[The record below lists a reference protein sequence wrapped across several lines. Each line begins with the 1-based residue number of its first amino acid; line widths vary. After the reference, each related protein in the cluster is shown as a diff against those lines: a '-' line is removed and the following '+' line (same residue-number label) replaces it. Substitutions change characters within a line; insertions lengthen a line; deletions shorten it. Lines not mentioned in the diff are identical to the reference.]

1 MTRPV
6 RAILIDPF
14 TCTVTDVEL
23 ASTDLANLHRKLSH
37 EVHPV
42 RSLALAYCPFLR
54 VGGAIYVDNQ
64 GSLESPVRFFRIAG
78 LEPPLA
84 GKGLILGT
92 DKEGNTISASSS
104 LELITAAVTFAEMRD
119 GQYIPTYAP
128 WKRGEKV

>member
-1 MTRPV
+1 MTRKV

-14 TCTVTDVEL
+14 ACTVADVEL
-23 ASTDLANLHRKLSH
+23 DSTHLANLHRQLSH
-37 EVHPV
+37 EGPPV

-54 VGGAIYVDNQ
+54 IGEAIYVDSR
-64 GSLESPVRFFRIAG
+64 GALESPVRFFRIAG

-119 GQYIPTYAP
+119 GQFIPTYAP
-128 WKRGEKV
+128 WKGAGV

>member
-1 MTRPV
+1 MTRKV

-14 TCTVTDVEL
+14 ACTVTDVEL
-23 ASTDLANLHRKLSH
+23 DASHLDNLHRQLSH

-54 VGGAIYVDNQ
+54 VGEAIYVDNQ
-64 GSLESPVRFFRIAG
+64 GSLESSVRLFRIAG

-84 GKGLILGT
+84 GKGLVLGT
-92 DKEGNTISASSS
+92 DKEGKTISASSS

-119 GQYIPTYAP
+119 GQLIPTYAP
-128 WKRGEKV
+128 WKGAGV

>member
-1 MTRPV
+1 MTRKV
-6 RAILIDPF
+6 RGILIDPF
-14 TCTVTDVEL
+14 ACAVTDVEL
-23 ASTDLANLHRKLSH
+23 DASHLDNPHRQLSN

-54 VGGAIYVDNQ
+54 VGEAIYVDNQ
-64 GSLESPVRFFRIAG
+64 GSLETSVRFFRIAG

-119 GQYIPTYAP
+119 GQLIPAYAP
-128 WKRGEKV
+128 LKREV

>member
-1 MTRPV
+1 VTRKV

-14 TCTVTDVEL
+14 ACTVADVEHD
-23 ASTDLANLHRKLSH
+23 ASHLDNVRLQLSH

-42 RSLALAYCPFLR
+42 HSLALAYCPFLR
-54 VGGAIYVDNQ
+54 NGEAIYVDNQ

-92 DKEGNTISASSS
+92 DKEGNTISATSS

-119 GQYIPTYAP
+119 GRLVPTYASG
-128 WKRGEKV
+128 KRGKV